1 MRRFA
6 TEDQA
11 AMQKVVSSAPATRP
25 LWMVI
30 LAAGLIVGIAMGLRQ
45 VMGLYLPPM
54 TKDLGIGREPFSMAM
69 AVANLVWGF
78 GAIFA
83 GMIADRY
90 GAGRVVVAG
99 TVATMAGM
107 YLMYAAQS
115 GYDLLVSGVLLGI
128 GVSGAG
134 LNSLVGAVGRAA
146 PPEKRTSAIASLG
159 MAAGIGGFVAFPYT
173 HLLMDLYGW
182 KTSLLLLLATTV
194 VMLPLARTVAG
205 KPTAGAGMVDTQGLG
220 SAFKEA
226 LTHPSYLLL
235 VTGFFVCG
243 FHVAFYGV
251 HLPGFVADKGL
262 EPGVAVIALTMV
274 GLANLVGTFIAGQ
287 SGRFIE
293 KRRGLSLIY
302 FGRCFI
308 FLGLLFLPITP
319 ETVIGLSILLGLF
332 WLSTV
337 PLTSSLVA
345 VFFGTRWMS
354 MLFGVVF
361 LSHQLGS
368 FSGLWLA
375 GYLYDA
381 TKSYDMM
388 WWISIAL
395 GLFAAAVHWPIQ
407 ERPVARLAAQPA

>member
-1 MRRFA
+1 
-6 TEDQA
+6 
-11 AMQKVVSSAPATRP
+11 MQKAAPPAPTTSRP
-25 LWMVI
+25 LWVVI

-54 TKDLGIGREPFSMAM
+54 TKELGIGREPFSMAM

-146 PPEKRTSAIASLG
+146 PPDKRTSAIASLG

-173 HLLMDLYGW
+173 HLLMDTFGW
-182 KTSLLLLLATTV
+182 KTSLLLLLATTA
-194 VMLPLARTVAG
+194 VMLPLARTMAG

-262 EPGVAVIALTMV
+262 DPGVAVIALTMV

-375 GYLYDA
+375 GYLYDQ

>member
-11 AMQKVVSSAPATRP
+11 VMQKVVSPAPATRP

-54 TKDLGIGREPFSMAM
+54 TKELGIGREPFSMAM

-107 YLMYAAQS
+107 YLMFAAQS
-115 GYDLLVSGVLLGI
+115 GYDLLISGVLLGI

-173 HLLMDLYGW
+173 HLLMDQFGW

-220 SAFKEA
+220 AAFKEA

-262 EPGVAVIALTMV
+262 DPGVAVIALTMV

-381 TKSYDMM
+381 TKSYDTM

>member
-54 TKDLGIGREPFSMAM
+54 TKELGIGREPFSMAM

-107 YLMYAAQS
+107 YLMFAAQS
-115 GYDLLVSGVLLGI
+115 GYDLLISGVLLGI

-173 HLLMDLYGW
+173 HLLMDQFGW
-182 KTSLLLLLATTV
+182 KTSLLLLLATTG
-194 VMLPLARTVAG
+194 VMLPLARTIAG

-220 SAFKEA
+220 AAFKEA

-235 VTGFFVCG
+235 TIGFFVCG

-287 SGRFIE
+287 SGRFME

>member
-1 MRRFA
+1 
-6 TEDQA
+6 
-11 AMQKVVSSAPATRP
+11 MQKVAPPAPTTRP

-54 TKDLGIGREPFSMAM
+54 TKELGIGREPFSMAM

-115 GYDLLVSGVLLGI
+115 GYDLLISGVLLGI

-173 HLLMDLYGW
+173 HLLMDTFGW
-182 KTSLLLLLATTV
+182 KTSLLLLLATTA
-194 VMLPLARTVAG
+194 VMLPLARTMAG

-287 SGRFIE
+287 SGRFME

-375 GYLYDA
+375 GYLYDQ

>member
-1 MRRFA
+1 
-6 TEDQA
+6 
-11 AMQKVVSSAPATRP
+11 
-25 LWMVI
+25 
-30 LAAGLIVGIAMGLRQ
+30 
-45 VMGLYLPPM
+45 
-54 TKDLGIGREPFSMAM
+54 M

-115 GYDLLVSGVLLGI
+115 GYDLLISGVLLGI

-146 PPEKRTSAIASLG
+146 PPDKRTSAIASLG

-173 HLLMDLYGW
+173 HLLMETFGW
-182 KTSLLLLLATTV
+182 KTSLLLLLATTA
-194 VMLPLARTVAG
+194 VMLPLARTMAG
-205 KPTAGAGMVDTQGLG
+205 KPTAGAGMIDTQSLG
-220 SAFKEA
+220 GAFKEA

-235 VTGFFVCG
+235 TTGFFVCG

-262 EPGVAVIALTMV
+262 DPGVAVIALTMV

-293 KRRGLSLIY
+293 KRRGLELH
-302 FGRCFI
+302 
-308 FLGLLFLPITP
+308 LLRPLLHLPRAP
-319 ETVIGLSILLGLF
+319 VPADHARDGHRAQHSARAVLALHRAVDLEPGCRLF
-332 WLSTV
+332 RHPMDV
-337 PLTSSLVA
+337 DA
-345 VFFGTRWMS
+345 VRR
-354 MLFGVVF
+354 GV
-361 LSHQLGS
+361 
-368 FSGLWLA
+368 
-375 GYLYDA
+375 
-381 TKSYDMM
+381 
-388 WWISIAL
+388 
-395 GLFAAAVHWPIQ
+395 
-407 ERPVARLAAQPA
+407 PVASAGLVLRAVARRLSLRSPRSRMI

>member
-6 TEDQA
+6 TEDQP

-274 GLANLVGTFIAGQ
+274 GFANLVGTFIAGQ

>member
-1 MRRFA
+1 
-6 TEDQA
+6 
-11 AMQKVVSSAPATRP
+11 MQKVAPPAPATTRP

-30 LAAGLIVGIAMGLRQ
+30 LAAGLIVAIAMGLRQ

-54 TKDLGIGREPFSMAM
+54 TKELGIGREPFSMAM

-115 GYDLLVSGVLLGI
+115 GYDLLISGVLLGI

-134 LNSLVGAVGRAA
+134 LNSVIGAVGRAA

-173 HLLMDLYGW
+173 HLLMDTFGW
-182 KTSLLLLLATTV
+182 KTSLLLLLATTA
-194 VMLPLARTVAG
+194 VMLPLARTMAG
-205 KPTAGAGMVDTQGLG
+205 KPTAGMVDTQGLG
-220 SAFKEA
+220 SAFVEA

-287 SGRFIE
+287 SGRFME

-375 GYLYDA
+375 GYLYDQ